1 MPPERRKSGRLSLPT
16 TNSIYA
22 RPEPAFAS
30 TTAVGTSTP
39 AQPGSSAELL
49 RSILSPPKAPG
60 GDSPHTGRKIQ
71 FSENVESR
79 TFKKGEGAQ
88 TQKVGEKEPLP
99 GPALSGTSSKR
110 KSLGGEE
117 SEAQG
122 TSAAR
127 SSTRLKTAASP
138 TQITSPGAKG
148 GRKKAKTT
156 GGAEN
161 PDPAT
166 AAGKKSLKP
175 TSTSQPTPPPSEL
188 SNTSSAVSLSTGAGE
203 AAVALPTPSA
213 SDQEDG
219 QASTTGLAPAAPSS
233 VLAGDDD
240 SDDLSSIASSSG
252 EDKPRV
258 KRAYNRKPLSSFVK
272 RREEPEPVGPAKE
285 KIYLI
290 EGLFTNRSVDTR
302 FPGYPG
308 GLGGKG
314 TVPYK
319 PLALLAALN
328 DDGDDTSEG
337 GDVVAATSA
346 KPVKAKPSKAWVTI
360 LPDGTQVEGRL
371 PQIGS
376 SEGVSVTPQPEAAKP
391 KATSKRGARYAWVTD
406 LPDGTTVDGQLP
418 IAQED
423 LQVDAVKEEED
434 EVESAVSL
442 RKSTRARGRSSLPAP
457 SASTPSDLNFKP
469 FRKSRSSLPGPSAS
483 PAPSDPLLP
492 RRRGRPPKGGYPLV
506 PPVPEPNERFVFP
519 LPTFDP
525 GMLERERPFQ
535 LTYDIIWE
543 WQQGGLD
550 SKKQPPLFKTITK
563 SMSPHPS
570 SKNTATQA

>member
-1 MPPERRKSGRLSLPT
+1 MPPVRRKSGRSSLST

-22 RPEPAFAS
+22 RPEPALAS

-49 RSILSPPKAPG
+49 RSILSPPKAPSG
-60 GDSPHTGRKIQ
+60 ESPHTGRKIQ

-79 TFKKGEGAQ
+79 TFKKGEGVQ
-88 TQKVGEKEPLP
+88 NQKVGEKEPLP

-110 KSLGGEE
+110 KSLGSEE
-117 SEAQG
+117 SESHGA
-122 TSAAR
+122 SPAR
-127 SSTRLKTAASP
+127 SSTRLRTAASP
-138 TQITSPGAKG
+138 TQITSPGAEG
-148 GRKKAKTT
+148 GCKKAKMT

-161 PDPAT
+161 PNPAPN
-166 AAGKKSLKP
+166 AGKESLKP
-175 TSTSQPTPPPSEL
+175 SSTSQPTPPPSEL
-188 SNTSSAVSLSTGAGE
+188 SKAPFAVALSNGTDE
-203 AAVALPTPSA
+203 AAAALPTPSV
-213 SDQEDG
+213 SNQEDG
-219 QASTTGLAPAAPSS
+219 QVSIIELAPAAPSS

-258 KRAYNRKPLSSFVK
+258 KRAYNRKPLLSFVK

-285 KIYLI
+285 KVYLI

-302 FPGYPG
+302 FPGHPG

-328 DDGDDTSEG
+328 DDGDDISEG
-337 GDVVAATSA
+337 GDVVAATST

-376 SEGVSVTPQPEAAKP
+376 SEGVSVTPQPEAAKS

-418 IAQED
+418 IPHDE
-423 LQVDAVKEEED
+423 LQVESIKEEED

-457 SASTPSDLNFKP
+457 SALTPSDLNFQP

-483 PAPSDPLLP
+483 PAPSEPLLP

-506 PPVPEPNERFVFP
+506 PPVPESNERFVFP

-550 SKKQPPLFKTITK
+550 SKKQPPPFKTITK
-563 SMSPHPS
+563 SNVHS
-570 SKNTATQA
+570 SVFNHTATQA